1 MPDIPQAAE
10 TPLTSGSILKLVL
23 TTAVATGIA
32 AGAFN
37 QSFAWIKET
46 IQRRQKDRQSAK
58 VFTLELVELLT
69 RFAREC
75 NERAGY
81 NRYDKDGGGFGRYSK
96 MPILA
101 PYPEGAEW
109 GLLPAKIAAGLR
121 DLRVE
126 VDEASG
132 GIEITA
138 EVIDPGEAADTAT
151 YQYVVVGYMALE
163 LSDRLRR
170 HYGFGRRQ
178 RAGEYDFASELRKQF
193 RLSHVGPVRRAWRR
207 LWNSPP
213 VIWARRRSRLWRSRI
228 TKTLRQTRAARL
240 RA

>member
-10 TPLTSGSILKLVL
+10 TALTWGSILKFGL
-23 TTAVATGIA
+23 TTGVA
-32 AGAFN
+32 AGFFN

-46 IQRRQKDRQSAK
+46 IQRRQKDRRSAK
-58 VFTLELVELLT
+58 VLALELVELLT
-69 RFAREC
+69 RFAHEC

-81 NRYDKDGGGFGRYSK
+81 RYDKDSGGFGRYSE
-96 MPILA
+96 MPMLA
-101 PYPEGAEW
+101 PYAEGAEW

-126 VDEASG
+126 IDEASG
-132 GIEITA
+132 GINATA

-151 YQYVVVGYMALE
+151 HQYIVVGQMALE
-163 LSDRLRR
+163 LSDCLRR

-193 RLSHVGPVRRAWRR
+193 RLSYVGPLRRAWRR
-207 LWNSPP
+207 LWNSSP
-213 VIWARRRSRLWRSRI
+213 VIRLRRRSRPWRSRI
-228 TKTLRQTRAARL
+228 TKTLRQKRTARL